1 MSNTSRI
8 IQIPVLFDMS
18 GSSLVFGEEATGD
31 FVDSHLQFLLDMTTE
46 ANGISLNA
54 SDISSSILVGDQDSG
69 DNLFW
74 DGDANGIGIDNLCNR
89 IAKAITRGKLVHIPS
104 IGNFSNSGIPIGGEG
119 HLYGLHGG
127 KMPAGGCL
135 LYTSPSPR
143 D

>member
-54 SDISSSILVGDQDSG
+54 SG
-69 DNLFW
+69 
-74 DGDANGIGIDNLCNR
+74 
-89 IAKAITRGKLVHIPS
+89 
-104 IGNFSNSGIPIGGEG
+104 
-119 HLYGLHGG
+119 
-127 KMPAGGCL
+127 
-135 LYTSPSPR
+135 
-143 D
+143 